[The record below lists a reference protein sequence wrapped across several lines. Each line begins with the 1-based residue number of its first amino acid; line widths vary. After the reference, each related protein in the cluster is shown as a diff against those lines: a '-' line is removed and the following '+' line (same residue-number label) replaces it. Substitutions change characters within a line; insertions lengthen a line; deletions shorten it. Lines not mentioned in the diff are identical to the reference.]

1 MLKIPTIPLEK
12 MPMERQLT
20 LNIKKEIE
28 KPKMRIN
35 PNIPMEN
42 LLKQHP
48 KVDKLLKIKTKTS
61 GTDTSEKVSKVSIS
75 SDLEKVEKVAEV
87 EEKDISGNVA

>member
-20 LNIKKEIE
+20 LNIKKETE

-48 KVDKLLKIKTKTS
+48 KVDKLLKIKTKTKTS
-61 GTDTSEKVSKVSIS
+61 GVSKVSIS

>member
-1 MLKIPTIPLEK
+1 MPTIPLEK

-20 LNIKKEIE
+20 LNIKKEVE
-28 KPKMRIN
+28 KPKMRID

-61 GTDTSEKVSKVSIS
+61 GVRKVSNST
-75 SDLEKVEKVAEV
+75 DLEKVEEV
-87 EEKDISGNVA
+87 EEKDVSNNNV

>member
-1 MLKIPTIPLEK
+1 MPTIPLEK

-20 LNIKKEIE
+20 LNIKKEVE
-28 KPKMRIN
+28 KPKMRID

-61 GTDTSEKVSKVSIS
+61 GVRKVSNST
-75 SDLEKVEKVAEV
+75 DLEKVEEV
-87 EEKDISGNVA
+87 EEKDVSNNDV

>member
-20 LNIKKEIE
+20 LNIKKETE

-61 GTDTSEKVSKVSIS
+61 GVSKVSIS
-75 SDLEKVEKVAEV
+75 SNLEKEEKV
-87 EEKDISGNVA
+87 EEKDVSGNVV

>member
-1 MLKIPTIPLEK
+1 MLKMPTIPLEK

-20 LNIKKEIE
+20 LNIKKEVE
-28 KPKMRIN
+28 KPKMRID

-48 KVDKLLKIKTKTS
+48 KVDKLLKIKSKTS
-61 GTDTSEKVSKVSIS
+61 GVRKVSNSTN
-75 SDLEKVEKVAEV
+75 LEKVEEV
-87 EEKDISGNVA
+87 EEKDVSNNDV

>member
-1 MLKIPTIPLEK
+1 MLKIPTIPLER

-20 LNIKKEIE
+20 LNIKKETE
-28 KPKMRIN
+28 KPKMRID

-61 GTDTSEKVSKVSIS
+61 GVSKVSIS
-75 SDLEKVEKVAEV
+75 SNLEKVEEV
-87 EEKDISGNVA
+87 EEKDVSNNVV

>member
-1 MLKIPTIPLEK
+1 MLKIPTIPLER

-20 LNIKKEIE
+20 LNIKKETE
-28 KPKMRIN
+28 KPKMRID

-48 KVDKLLKIKTKTS
+48 KVDKLLKIKTKTKTS
-61 GTDTSEKVSKVSIS
+61 GADTSGEVRLDRTLEVGEKKAKV
-75 SDLEKVEKVAEV
+75 V

>member
-1 MLKIPTIPLEK
+1 MPTIPLEK

-20 LNIKKEIE
+20 LNIKKEVE
-28 KPKMRIN
+28 KPKMRID

-48 KVDKLLKIKTKTS
+48 KVDKLLKIKSKTS
-61 GTDTSEKVSKVSIS
+61 GVRKVSNSTN
-75 SDLEKVEKVAEV
+75 LEKVEEV
-87 EEKDISGNVA
+87 EEKDVSNNDV